1 MEPLLLLWLL
11 LWPLSS
17 LRGWP
22 RNVAKIPGKEGAEG
36 GRREA
41 GTWGTISE
49 QKIER
54 GLSGPRATQPWNL
67 QYKKSSVKILS
78 TEIYPAQPES

>member
-36 GRREA
+36 GRREEGRSINLIVQMIYGRDLKQEA
-41 GTWGTISE
+41 GS
-49 QKIER
+49 
-54 GLSGPRATQPWNL
+54 PPPPPPVRA
-67 QYKKSSVKILS
+67 SSK
-78 TEIYPAQPES
+78 E